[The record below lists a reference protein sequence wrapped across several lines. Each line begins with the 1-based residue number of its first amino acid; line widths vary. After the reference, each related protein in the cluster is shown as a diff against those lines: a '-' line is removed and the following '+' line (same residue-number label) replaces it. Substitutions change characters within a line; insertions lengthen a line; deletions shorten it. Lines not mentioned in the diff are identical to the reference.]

1 MGRPPGLLMNQVG
14 YRMLPKDMKEI
25 LMLQA
30 MLDCQEELCDLM
42 GVPRGLEGVQ
52 EASIGMVKE
61 AAELIEEVH
70 PGSRA
75 WRKID
80 YEAADKEAIDV
91 LLYLLEYFVLRGYD
105 AEEILQLYY
114 AKAEVVTERQISKV
128 AADKVPDAESLGD
141 LSRELLEGEQL
152 IVGIFIEE
160 TNEALRTLGSLDT
173 LHELDALPDGE
184 LLSDSG
190 VQSPT
195 WPELPED
202 AFGGAGE

>member
-1 MGRPPGLLMNQVG
+1 MTAWKKWTWMTSTFNLVTGGRAPARLSRPLMNQVG

-30 MLDCQEELCDLM
+30 MLDCQAELCALLE
-42 GVPRGLEGVQ
+42 VPPGLKGVQ

-75 WRKID
+75 WRRVD

-105 AEEILQLYY
+105 ADDMLNAYY
-114 AKAEVVTERQISKV
+114 EKAEIVSQRQLLK
-128 AADKVPDAESLGD
+128 AAPDKTPEVED
-141 LSRELLEGEQL
+141 
-152 IVGIFIEE
+152 GIFQEQTRLKVIQDD
-160 TNEALRTLGSLDT
+160 LRAS
-173 LHELDALPDGE
+173 A
-184 LLSDSG
+184 
-190 VQSPT
+190 
-195 WPELPED
+195 
-202 AFGGAGE
+202 